1 MTTEYLKGPSSSY
14 GGLFGTI
21 VDRQPLVFTPSSSAE
36 VNLARLPSRD
46 HLKNMELAYREQFY
60 TDEQLATTVNI
71 RLNLVYFG
79 SLALTFLIG
88 LIGTVLPVD
97 WALYGAGV
105 LSILFGF
112 NAIVRRGV
120 STQRLALIVVVPA
133 LLVTVAS
140 FIALLMSHRLIGVVV
155 LALSTLTIYQ
165 FQGQRPFLFFRDWL
179 HAAPRLRP
187 ETRRNPAPVP
197 TKPNMPLLSGLLAI
211 AVIVPIWS
219 PTLAIAGVLGVSLFF
234 AGDLRHPRAI
244 LRRLRAVFGEYLTY
258 GLVSTNAPGVWT
270 PDESL
275 RVRSLNGWRLMLPLM
290 LTLATGLHYFAPW
303 DVLRWSVKS
312 SYEEGTLPILFGSPF
327 EWVYVALAS
336 FGEGSIAWLWLFPV
350 AFALSLVTPLLV
362 FAAVYRE
369 PLAAAADLQ
378 RRIEGKDDDAIDYD
392 PSRCEWDWYRD
403 RMVTSAHE
411 APDPLGDP
419 DEADQGERAPAIREA
434 DHLFLGIEPHAQFP
448 VLLSKEVIAEHVY
461 IAGDTGSGKTALGI
475 MPLLIQLL
483 RGNAAPGSTRNAP
496 MLTEPPP
503 MVVIDLKGD
512 PALFHTVREEALK
525 RRRAAGI
532 ENDADPRY
540 AFRFFTPSPHQASYI
555 FNPFDSM
562 KSEAR
567 TDIQLCNLLLD
578 SLSLNHGEG
587 YGRSY
592 YSRRSRA
599 LLFQAL
605 THADTEKGGN
615 GRPASIAE
623 LHEKLKRFT
632 LRKGDIQA
640 IDSEHGSAY
649 DAFEL
654 LATIQTLAEYPRLA
668 TATRDIDASQCILMP
683 DVLEHRQV
691 AYFWLP
697 AVLESISVREIAKL
711 ALYSLLTA
719 AIDRQVRS
727 PAEQRQAFLVIDE
740 FQRIAGENFKI
751 VMEQSR
757 SFGISAILAN
767 QSQQDLRTP
776 DADLRPTVRA
786 NTRTKMFFSIT
797 DPLDERE
804 LSDASGQEIAE
815 FKSITIAGAPAG
827 GEGSST
833 TWQQSIKPRLTRND
847 IMSVSDHPNDLVL
860 KVSRGAG
867 YTQFAGMP
875 MTVRTTY
882 PMTRAEYKRR
892 QRAPWPDEGAPRP
905 PGDPSIKERE
915 RATHEAMNREI
926 AASIRDLRGGGPG
939 T

>member
-1 MTTEYLKGPSSSY
+1 MTTEYLKGPSNSY
-14 GGLFGTI
+14 GSLFGTVI
-21 VDRQPLVFTPSSSAE
+21 DRQPLVFTPSSSAE
-36 VNLARLPSRD
+36 VNLARLPPQD
-46 HLKNMELAYREQFY
+46 QLKGMELAYREQFY
-60 TDEQLATTVNI
+60 TDEQLAKIVSA
-71 RLNLVYFG
+71 RLYAVYVG

-97 WALYGAGV
+97 WALYGAGA

-120 STQRLALIVVVPA
+120 SAQRLAVIVVLPA
-133 LLVTVAS
+133 LLVILAS
-140 FIALLMSHRLIGVVV
+140 FIALLMSHRLIGVIL
-155 LALSTLTIYQ
+155 LALVTLLIYQ
-165 FQGQRPFLFFRDWL
+165 FQGAKPFTFFRDWL
-179 HAAPRLRP
+179 YAAPRLRP
-187 ETRRNPAPVP
+187 ETRRNPAHVP
-197 TKPNMPLLSGLLAI
+197 TKPNMPLLAGLLAI

-219 PTLAIAGVLGVSLFF
+219 PTLAIAGVVGLSLFS
-234 AGDLRHPRAI
+234 AGDLRHPRTI

-258 GLVSTNAPGVWT
+258 GSVSTNAPGVWI

-275 RVRSLNGWRLMLPLM
+275 RLRSLNGWRLMLPLM
-290 LTLATGLHYFAPW
+290 LTMATGLHFFAPW
-303 DVLRWSVKS
+303 DVLRWSIKA

-336 FGEGSIAWLWLFPV
+336 LGEGSVAWLWLFPI
-350 AFALSLVTPLLV
+350 AFVLSLVTPLLL
-362 FAAVYRE
+362 FAAIYRA

-378 RRIEGKDDDAIDYD
+378 RRIEGKDQDAIDHD
-392 PSRCEWDWYRD
+392 PARCEWDWYRD
-403 RMVTSAHE
+403 RMVTSSHE

-419 DEADQGERAPAIREA
+419 DESDPDERAPTIREA

-448 VLLSKEVIAEHVY
+448 VLMSREVITEHVY
-461 IAGDTGSGKTALGI
+461 ITGDTGSGKTALGI

-483 RGNAAPGSTRNAP
+483 RGNAAPGSTPEALR
-496 MLTEPPP
+496 LTEPPP

-512 PALFHTVREEALK
+512 PALFHTVREETLK
-525 RRRAAGI
+525 RRQAAGI
-532 ENDADPRY
+532 EEDSDPKY

-578 SLSLNHGEG
+578 SLNLNHGEG

-605 THADTEKGGN
+605 THDDTDKGGS
-615 GRPASIAE
+615 GKPTSIAE

-632 LRKGDIQA
+632 LRKGDIDA

-668 TATRDIDASQCILMP
+668 TATRDIDASQCIMMP
-683 DVLEHRQV
+683 EVLEHRQV

-711 ALYSLLTA
+711 ALYSMLTA
-719 AIDRQVRS
+719 AIDRQVKT
-727 PAEQRQAFLVIDE
+727 PGNGRQAFLVIDE

-751 VMEQSR
+751 VLEQAR

-776 DADLRPTVRA
+776 DADLRPTVRS

-804 LSDASGQEIAE
+804 LSDASGQELAE
-815 FKSITIAGAPAG
+815 FSSLAL
-827 GEGSST
+827 GSQGSTT
-833 TWQQSIKPRLTRND
+833 TWQQSLKPRLTRND

-882 PMTRAEYKRR
+882 PMSRKEYKRR
-892 QRAPWPDEGAPRP
+892 QRALWPNEGAPRP

-915 RATHEAMNREI
+915 RANHEAMNREI
-926 AASIRDLRGGGPG
+926 AESIRELRGGRERP
-939 T
+939 